1 MESNKLDNAE
11 GSVTAPTPA
20 PAIRA
25 KFRVDSYE
33 TRLATD
39 SRSDANPQE
48 VRQVKLSVVYGDTE
62 ENKKYFK
69 WTPSGQITLGLLN
82 PEAWLHL
89 QLGQEVYVDFTPVI
103 RG

>member
-1 MESNKLDNAE
+1 
-11 GSVTAPTPA
+11 
-20 PAIRA
+20 
-25 KFRVDSYE
+25 
-33 TRLATD
+33 
-39 SRSDANPQE
+39 
-48 VRQVKLSVVYGDTE
+48 VVYGDTE